1 MKAIFYASSTGN
13 TEEVANKIHEKLND
27 FELIDISQDGISKMN
42 DCNFVIIGSSTWGV
56 RGGIYKM
63 IGKIVLMSY
72 NQLNLKKKTVAF
84 FGLGD
89 QDGYG
94 DEFADA
100 IGILYEV
107 ISEKGAKIVGHTS
120 IDGYDFD
127 NSRAVVDGEFIG
139 LVIDEDN
146 QSELTDER
154 IENWCKENS
163 KFF

>member
-27 FELIDISQDGISKMN
+27 FELIDIAQDGISKMN
-42 DCNFVIIGSSTWGV
+42 DCNFIIIGSSTWGE
-56 RGGIYKM
+56 GDLQDDWEDCFDELQSIDFKE
-63 IGKIVLMSY
+63 
-72 NQLNLKKKTVAF
+72 KTVAF

-127 NSRAVVDGEFIG
+127 SSRAVVDGEFIG